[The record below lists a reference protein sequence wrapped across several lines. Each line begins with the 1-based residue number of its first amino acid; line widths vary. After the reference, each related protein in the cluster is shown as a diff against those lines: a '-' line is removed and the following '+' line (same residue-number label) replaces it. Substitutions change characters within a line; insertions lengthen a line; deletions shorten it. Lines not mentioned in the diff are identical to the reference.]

1 MKKIIFLLVIG
12 LSSINGIG
20 QDNIRASVKG
30 ETIES
35 IDKNA
40 RPPVDIIVNP
50 NDPIDLDPID
60 AACPFGQIKWYRD
73 IDGDGYG
80 QNEISICAT
89 SQPVGYVNN
98 NTDCNDANANYHTR
112 VWHLYDNDGDGIGGS
127 KYQYSCYPPL
137 GGNYVTV
144 GGDCDDSNASIGLAS
159 VVYYQDLDNDGY
171 GDPNVSNVLCSQ
183 PSSGYVT
190 NSLDECPEYY
200 GTLPNGCPANGI
212 PEDMNWL
219 ISRSYDIQGSMVSNS
234 KAYFDELGKNTQN
247 QVVDLKTGKTWVN
260 STLYDVQGRA
270 ALQTLSAPVVIDNGT
285 FSYQSNF
292 IKKDNGNTYA
302 NLDFESNPEEPSQIG
317 SQANSLG
324 WYYSESNNSERYQDV
339 TKYPFSRTIYSKL
352 NPGSTLK
359 TIGGNKVD
367 QNGTQWISGF
377 SYTMPAAQEL
387 YYAFGKGYFGEEG
400 VLEENEEVVTKF
412 YKSVSIDVH
421 GNESVVFTD
430 GEGKTL
436 AAARCGGDIKYEV
449 VSVISAQGFVDI
461 HVPNRIV
468 NSDIEFLGDS
478 SNYRVYDLRTEQ
490 TLPISQMTGGHF
502 YRVEYLGNIE
512 NTQLFI
518 NADGSFNMEG
528 DVKGVRYKVNYY
540 DYTLNYYDKAGRLTK
555 TTQPLGFNQQAFDLT
570 AENPEHQLAS
580 TYKYNSLNQLLETT
594 SPDQGTANFIYRE
607 DGQIRFSQNSKQS
620 IANEFSYTNYDDLAR
635 PIESG
640 VYSGPLSFGTAH
652 LKSVTLNY
660 NDKIK
665 VEGNTISK
673 TPGLGWNSGLAT
685 IKKIVSSGYIQWRFS
700 NADMRAMVGLSN
712 TNTDYDY
719 NTIKYA
725 IYARDNIIKVYES
738 GVDKGDFGIYTPE
751 DTFKI
756 ERVGSTIYYK
766 KNSITFYTSTVAASG
781 ALIGD
786 FSLYSKNAKIS
797 GFILIGN
804 ALSFDLITF
813 KNEIN
818 ITSNG
823 ATVIKS
829 GGDNTLWDAGANT
842 LQVISGDGAIQFK
855 AMQNN
860 KSLMTGLSSHCSVA
874 SAGYDYIDYAI
885 YLHENGSYYI
895 YESGNYIGNFGSYA
909 TNDTFK
915 VERVGSQ
922 IKYFKNGVL
931 FYTSN
936 KYSFNED
943 LIGDISIRGLNGGVS
958 NVSLIS
964 GVSRFEDYFNVATF
978 GNEIEKIGDYSW
990 SAYFSSNEMING
1002 DGFVKFDTPENTNAF
1017 MLGLSDDTSTS
1028 AAYSTIDFAIY
1039 LARNQ
1044 RVYVYESG
1052 SNKGQKSTYLPGDTF
1067 KVERI
1072 GNTVRYYKNDEVI
1085 YTSTGTNSGPLLTK
1099 ASFASPEAS
1108 IENLQFYDLVNSSSV
1123 VDFNTTL
1130 DPEYCKEVHRT
1141 LYDIPNY
1148 DGSEHIGLYEAL
1160 ETSGIN
1166 SGYYRTQKFVA
1177 GNVSKTYTLN
1187 PKTTAT
1193 WYSYDIYGR
1202 VEWVVQYID
1211 GIGAKTID
1219 YEYDPIKGQVTKIIY
1234 QKHDNNEETFVHKYE
1249 YNTVG
1254 QLERVATSTNNQ
1266 PFIEQAKYGYYE
1278 TGALK
1283 RTDLRGGIQGT
1294 DYVYNLAGQLKA
1306 INHPSL
1312 KADNDPGGDTND
1324 AFGMHIDY
1332 YKGDYARSN
1341 TPTPIVTSADGYN
1354 RFDGNIKATRW
1365 ATRGLDPNAS
1375 TTQNAYIYRYDK
1387 NKWLKDAG
1395 YGKTNNAGVITPDIG
1410 GQYLVSNLTYDANG
1424 NLLSL
1429 NRNKNGNSNSMDNFT
1444 YNYNPLTNQL
1454 NHVTDAVV
1462 GNTGTDDLKTQQVN
1476 NYIYNS
1482 IGQLVTE
1489 TQDGKQIGY
1498 TYNASGLVS
1507 GVKVDNIPYINFYY
1521 NDKGHRVRKEV
1532 TEDEGVKWKQ
1542 TYYVR
1547 DVAGSVMA
1555 IYTAPNQEENPK
1567 AKEYPIYGSGRL
1579 GVYNK
1584 EYDRTNYQ
1592 LTDHLGNVR
1601 AVLTDGSEVSSFTD
1615 YYPFGMPMPE
1625 RKMVNGIVYR
1635 YAFQGQELD
1644 PETGK
1649 EAFQLRLW
1657 DSRIGRW
1664 TTTDPYG
1671 QFYSPYLGM
1680 GNNPTNSTDSD
1691 GGCVGA
1697 DCKWYW
1703 QLFNYVSGRGRIND
1717 ELTNDIGTT
1726 NFTVSEIENREFDN
1740 FSNGF
1745 YQLGENETYKEV
1757 VVLGEV
1763 AIEAKSKVN
1772 GFALGFVNSI
1782 VRPVTKI
1789 GNVLASQA
1797 VVLILEGPHPGRAHS
1812 SDNYW
1817 FPNFRQFDEDW
1828 NYVSKPLIDNAT
1840 FEESKETIR
1849 DVIDI
1854 IPFPIKTGFGSQV
1867 LDFAT
1872 ESLIKE
1878 TIKEGVNSVHN

>member
-1 MKKIIFLLVIG
+1 MKKIIFLLLLA
-12 LSSINGIG
+12 LSATSAIG
-20 QDNIRASVKG
+20 QDKILRDDV
-30 ETIES
+30 I
-35 IDKNA
+35 A
-40 RPPVDIIVNP
+40 RPPVDIIGDP
-50 NDPIDLDPID
+50 NDPIDLN
-60 AACPFGQIKWYRD
+60 CSFGQIKWYRD

-80 QNEISICAT
+80 QGANFICAET
-89 SQPVGYVNN
+89 QPVGYVNN
-98 NTDCNDANANYHTR
+98 NTDCDDSNPNYHTR
-112 VWHLYDNDGDGIGGS
+112 IWYLEDNDLDGIGGK
-127 KYQYSCYPPL
+127 KYQFACTPPL
-137 GGNYVTV
+137 GNYVTV
-144 GGDCDDSNASIGLAS
+144 GGDCNDFNAFIGAAS
-159 VVYYQDLDNDGY
+159 TTYYQDLDNDGY
-171 GDPNVSNVLCSQ
+171 GDPNVSIQFCSN
-183 PSSGYVT
+183 PGSGYVS
-190 NSLDECPEYY
+190 NNLDECPGYY
-200 GTLPNGCPANGI
+200 GTLPNGCPVNGT
-212 PEDMNWL
+212 PEDMNWI
-219 ISRSYDIQGSMVSNS
+219 ISKSYDIAGHLGASY
-234 KAYFDELGKNTQN
+234 KAYFDELGKGIQN
-247 QVVDLKTGKTWVN
+247 QTVDVKTGKTWVG
-260 STLYDVQGRA
+260 STLYDSQGRP
-270 ALQTLSAPVVIDNGT
+270 ALQTLSAPVAITNGE
-285 FSYQSNF
+285 FLYQSNF
-292 IKKDNGNTYA
+292 IKKTNGSTYSSS
-302 NLDFESNPEEPSQIG
+302 DFENDLESPQPIG
-317 SQANSLG
+317 SQTNSLG
-324 WYYSESNNSERYQDV
+324 WYYSENNNSERYQDI
-339 TKYPFSRTIYSKL
+339 TNYPFSRAIYSTL
-352 NPGSTLK
+352 NPGSILK
-359 TIGGNKVD
+359 TVGGNKVNYD
-367 QNGTQWISGF
+367 GQEQWASGF
-377 SYTMPAAQEL
+377 SYSVPAAQEL

-400 VLEENEEVVTKF
+400 VLEDNEEVVTKF

-430 GEGKTL
+430 GEGNTL
-436 AAARCGGDIKYEV
+436 AAARSGGDIKYEV
-449 VSVISAQGFVDI
+449 VSVIGAQNFVDVHI
-461 HVPNRIV
+461 PQGIV
-468 NSDIEFLGDS
+468 NSDLQLLGN
-478 SNYRVYDLRTEQ
+478 SNNYKIFDLRTDQ
-490 TLPISQMTGGHF
+490 IVSAAQMTGGNF
-502 YRVEYLGNIE
+502 YRLEYLAEIE
-512 NTQLFI
+512 NTESYI
-518 NADGSFNMEG
+518 TADGNISVAGN
-528 DVKGVRYKVNYY
+528 VKGIRYKVNYY
-540 DYTLNYYDKAGRLTK
+540 DYSLNYYDNAGRLVK
-555 TTQPLGFNQQAFDLT
+555 TTQPLGFSDQAFDLT
-570 AENPEHQLAS
+570 VESPEHQLAN
-580 TYKYNSLNQLLETT
+580 TYKYNALNQLLETT
-594 SPDQGTANFIYRE
+594 SPDQGSANFIYRE
-607 DGQIRFSQNSKQS
+607 DGQIRFSQNTKQS
-620 IANEFSYTNYDDLAR
+620 IEGEFSYTNYDNYAR

-640 VYSGPLSFGTAH
+640 VYFGSTNFGSSSLIDFDLTDVTGTTKEGSNIVKTSIDSWNAGLATVKSISGNGYISWKFTSPDVKAMIGLSTNNANHHFNTIHFG
-652 LKSVTLNY
+652 
-660 NDKIK
+660 IK
-665 VEGNTISK
+665 VE
-673 TPGLGWNSGLAT
+673 NSVAY
-685 IKKIVSSGYIQWRFS
+685 VF
-700 NADMRAMVGLSN
+700 
-712 TNTDYDY
+712 
-719 NTIKYA
+719 
-725 IYARDNIIKVYES
+725 ES
-738 GVDKGDFGIYTPE
+738 GIQKSIIGPYVPGDE
-751 DTFKI
+751 FKI
-756 ERVGSTIYYK
+756 QRVGSTIYYK
-766 KNSITFYTSTVAASG
+766 KNNVAHSYTSSSNSPLQGDASFYSSDTKITDFVIGGNLVNPSSMFSELVHTTANSNSVVKTSGNG
-781 ALIGD
+781 ASWD
-786 FSLYSKNAKIS
+786 AK
-797 GFILIGN
+797 
-804 ALSFDLITF
+804 F
-813 KNEIN
+813 KTNKTIP
-818 ITSNG
+818 SNG
-823 ATVIKS
+823 SISWTV
-829 GGDNTLWDAGANT
+829 D
-842 LQVISGDGAIQFK
+842 
-855 AMQNN
+855 QNN
-860 KSLMTGLSSHCSVA
+860 KLIMTGLTEKTTVTHPSYA
-874 SAGYDYIDYAI
+874 FIDFAI
-885 YLHENGSYYI
+885 YTHSNGRFYVYEKSKYKGHFGI
-895 YESGNYIGNFGSYA
+895 YNQGDS
-909 TNDTFK
+909 FK
-915 VERVGSQ
+915 VERVGST
-922 IKYFKNGVL
+922 IKYSRNGTV
-931 FYTSN
+931 FYTSMMV
-936 KYSFNED
+936 SFQKD
-943 LIGDISIRGLNGGVS
+943 LVGVGSFRSLNGSVSNINLTGAGDLFKDFVVVSTYNDEILKSVKLSWDSGFSSSQAIEGNGFLQFEAKTNSEHLMIGLSESNLNSYYTSIRH
-958 NVSLIS
+958 
-964 GVSRFEDYFNVATF
+964 
-978 GNEIEKIGDYSW
+978 
-990 SAYFSSNEMING
+990 
-1002 DGFVKFDTPENTNAF
+1002 
-1017 MLGLSDDTSTS
+1017 
-1028 AAYSTIDFAIY
+1028 AIY
-1039 LARNQ
+1039 LCRNGRVYIRESGPTASGSTSFPYTAGDVFKVQ
-1044 RVYVYESG
+1044 RVMPSG
-1052 SNKGQKSTYLPGDTF
+1052 TIT
-1067 KVERI
+1067 
-1072 GNTVRYYKNDEVI
+1072 YYKNDDLI
-1085 YTSTGTNSGPLLTK
+1085 YTSLVTKTVPLFLD
-1099 ASFASPEAS
+1099 ASFHDPET
-1108 IENLQFYDLVNSSSV
+1108 SV
-1123 VDFNTTL
+1123 ANVTLNTLNNPSTIAMEDAVL
-1130 DPEYCKEVHRT
+1130 EPEYCKEVHRT

-1202 VEWVVQYID
+1202 VEWMVQYID

-1219 YEYDPIKGQVTKIIY
+1219 YEYDPIKGQVSKIIY
-1234 QKHDNNEETFVHKYE
+1234 QKHSNNGETFVHKYE

-1341 TPTPIVTSADGYN
+1341 TPTPIVTSVDGDN

-1365 ATRGLDPNAS
+1365 ATKGLDPNAS
-1375 TTQNAYIYRYDK
+1375 SIQNAYLYKYDQ
-1387 NKWLKDAG
+1387 NKWLTDAV
-1395 YGKTNNAGVITPDIG
+1395 YGKTNNSGVITPDIS

-1429 NRNKNGNSNSMDNFT
+1429 DRNKNGNSNNMDKFS

-1462 GNTGTDDLKTQQVN
+1462 GNTGTDDLKNQATD

-1498 TYNASGLVS
+1498 TYNARGLVS

-1542 TYYVR
+1542 TYYVT
-1547 DVAGSVMA
+1547 DGSGSVMA
-1555 IYTAPNQEENPK
+1555 IYTAPNQEVNPK
-1567 AKEYPIYGSGRL
+1567 VKEYPIYGSGRL

-1601 AVLTDGSEVSSFTD
+1601 AVLTEGSEVSSFTD